1 MMVQIK
7 EKIAKRQEANLEI
20 LEHLRKYIINCP
32 DLRWGQILSNYGFI
46 PKGDPFYEESVD
58 TLKTVKETNEKFN
71 NLAMVE
77 CTSLETL

>member
-1 MMVQIK
+1 MVQIK

-46 PKGDPFYEESVD
+46 PKSDPFYEESVD
-58 TLKTVKETNEKFN
+58 TLQRVNATHTKYNH
-71 NLAMVE
+71 
-77 CTSLETL
+77 